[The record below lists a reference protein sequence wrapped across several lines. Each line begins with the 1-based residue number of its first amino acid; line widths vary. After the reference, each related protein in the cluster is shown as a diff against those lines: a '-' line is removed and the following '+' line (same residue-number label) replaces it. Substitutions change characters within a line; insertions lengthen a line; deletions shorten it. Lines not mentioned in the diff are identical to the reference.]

1 MSQQEVRFDNKAG
14 QAFVE
19 EPTVPQTQAGV
30 VDGVGDERM
39 PPGTVYDALFLDATD
54 MKDFGIEN
62 AVLSSQVDAV
72 FGREEWR
79 GNQKV
84 DLNAELKG
92 DWVIMACRDPGEF
105 KGKEVDRVRALKRK
119 WKTLE
124 VCKDDRGVAHGHMDN
139 LYVKVTR
146 NEYESMLRSHNDYCK
161 EFKTALD
168 KKTIGTKGGDVS
180 GFNMADDALM
190 DAEYQRTHNLLQQ
203 PAMGAGQYPGMSYED
218 IVRQVG
224 PEKIMDTEIR
234 AASGG
239 RTVDTSKYAEFLAE
253 QKKSRVSRAKNRSYS
268 FAGSPTR

>member
-1 MSQQEVRFDNKAG
+1 MAQREVRFDNKAG

-39 PPGTVYDALFLDATD
+39 PPGTVYDALYLDKRD
-54 MKDFGIEN
+54 MEDMNIES

-72 FGREEWR
+72 FGTPKNE
-79 GNQKV
+79 
-84 DLNAELKG
+84 ALKG
-92 DWVIMACRDPGEF
+92 DWVILAPRDPSQF
-105 KGKEVDRVRALKRK
+105 KGKEIDRIRYMRRK
-119 WKTLE
+119 YKTLE
-124 VCKDDRGVAHGHMDN
+124 VCKDKNGVEHGHMDN
-139 LYVKVTR
+139 LYVKVR
-146 NEYESMLRSHNDYCK
+146 REEYESYLRAHNDQCN

-239 RTVDTSKYAEFLAE
+239 RAVDTSKYAEFLSE
-253 QKKSRVSRAKNRSYS
+253 QKKARVSRAKNRSYS